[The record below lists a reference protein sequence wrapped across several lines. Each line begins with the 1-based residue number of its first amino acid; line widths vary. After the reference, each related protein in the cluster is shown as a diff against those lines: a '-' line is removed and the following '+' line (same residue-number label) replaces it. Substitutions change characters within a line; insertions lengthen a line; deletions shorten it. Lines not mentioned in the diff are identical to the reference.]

1 MLVRRGIGAL
11 FVVCLLAA
19 CGTAEAEGEPRL
31 DVPEPMAEVSQGS
44 ETASSA
50 DTAPMDAPSQGAG
63 LVGDP
68 SDRELE
74 ILAMADAESADD
86 FLLALP
92 GSSGLRADA
101 AADLIADGGQSVGTP
116 QRGRVRNA
124 IPLPPRPHLYTRRHP
139 SRSFG
144 STHTIRTI
152 QTALT
157 TLRSEKGVHTEVM
170 IGDISLPSGGPI
182 SPHVS
187 HQSGRDIDIR
197 LLLVKGLDRKTVPV
211 DASSVDW
218 DATWTMV
225 ESFLETG
232 AVNVLFLDFGRQ
244 AHLHAAALRAGVHP
258 NVAQRW
264 FQWPV
269 PGGRGLIRHESGHRA
284 HVHVRVGCG
293 HDEPSCQ
300 QWQAAAGEAV
310 R

>member
-1 MLVRRGIGAL
+1 MRSGTGAWL
-11 FVVCLLAA
+11 AACFLAA
-19 CGTAEAEGEPRL
+19 CGVAEPGGERSVGTLEPKAEL
-31 DVPEPMAEVSQGS
+31 SPESA
-44 ETASSA
+44 TASSVDAAPA
-50 DTAPMDAPSQGAG
+50 DTPTPGAG

-68 SDRELE
+68 TDRELE
-74 ILAMADAESADD
+74 ILDMANAESTDD

-101 AADLIADGGQSVGTP
+101 AADLIPDGARSVGTP
-116 QRGRVRNA
+116 QRGKIRGA

-139 SRSFG
+139 GRSFG

-152 QTALT
+152 QTALS
-157 TLRSEKGVHTEVM
+157 TLRSDKGVRTEVM

-197 LLLVKGLDRKTVPV
+197 LLLVAGLDRKTVPV

-232 AVNVLFLDFGRQ
+232 AVSVLFLDFNRQ
-244 AHLHAAALRAGVHP
+244 SLLHAAALRAGVHP
-258 NVAQRW
+258 NLARRW
-264 FQWPV
+264 FQWPQRGG
-269 PGGRGLIRHESGHRA
+269 PGMIRHEDGHRA
-284 HVHVRVGCG
+284 HVHIRLGCG
-293 HDEPSCQ
+293 HDEPDCQ
-300 QWQAAAGEAV
+300 
-310 R
+310 RS